1 MNTINKE
8 LNLDAIYGLCCG
20 TAFFRNEWV
29 SDTRLSEV
37 DESWDED
44 DENSRPD
51 LSAWEHIVQT
61 ANDYAEWVGV
71 PPTIDARCVVES
83 LGFPEESDVVEEYL
97 ARLEEDLEEKGAE

>member
-20 TAFFRNEWV
+20 AAFFEWV
-29 SDTRLSEV
+29 NDTSLNEV

-51 LSAWEHIVQT
+51 LSAWEEIVQT
-61 ANDYAEWVGV
+61 ANSHAKWVGV

-83 LGFPEESDVVEEYL
+83 CFPCEEEYL